1 MANLLAG
8 KLWHSPALFPSA
20 RPSLLFV
27 YQDRFL
33 KPENTPLEQ
42 SKEKVNPGIALQRR
56 CFVFPQ
62 YFLTLTNKYT
72 ITWLQGGPGPES
84 SQLSCMVHP
93 QLPVLLTALTLLH
106 PQTLVTPCH
115 RGEDPVRRRGYGA
128 FTLCFWGCTPVSF
141 MEISFRPIAAAG
153 TPAMMY

>member
-1 MANLLAG
+1 M
-8 KLWHSPALFPSA
+8 
-20 RPSLLFV
+20 

-56 CFVFPQ
+56 HFVFLQ

-72 ITWLQGGPGPES
+72 ITRLQGGPGPES

-106 PQTLVTPCH
+106 LQTLVTPAAV
-115 RGEDPVRRRGYGA
+115 GEDPFGSEG
-128 FTLCFWGCTPVSF
+128 GD
-141 MEISFRPIAAAG
+141 MEPSLYASGDAHLSLSWRFLSG
-153 TPAMMY
+153 Q